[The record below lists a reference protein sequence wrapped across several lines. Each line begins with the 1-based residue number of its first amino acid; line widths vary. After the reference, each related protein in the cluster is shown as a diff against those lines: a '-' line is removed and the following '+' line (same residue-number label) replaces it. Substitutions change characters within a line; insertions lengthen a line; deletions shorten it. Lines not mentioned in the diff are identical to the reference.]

1 MQTRLLA
8 CLAGGF
14 LGVVVASPISQSLN
28 VSLTLALIGCALL
41 GLSLGYVVSIFFDVF
56 TASSEEQ
63 NVEAPTDKWSVGTI
77 PGKNGGDDG
86 ARTWM
91 ADRHGAATGG
101 KPLSPRTSDLAKR

>member
-14 LGVVVASPISQSLN
+14 LGVVVASPISQSFN

-41 GLSLGYVVSIFFDVF
+41 GLALGYVVSIFFDVF

-63 NVEAPTDKWSVGTI
+63 SAESPADKWSVGTI
-77 PGKNGGDDG
+77 PGKSGGDG
-86 ARTWM
+86 AARTWT
-91 ADRHGAATGG
+91 ADRT
-101 KPLSPRTSDLAKR
+101 K